1 MPAGVRGVD
10 GIAIAVGVGGL
21 VQVGV
26 AADEP
31 ADLGVVVPASHQRQP
46 RIAFRPVAA
55 RGPELVGARAAPT
68 AGNGLAERRKRQSGC
83 HTLARVRH
91 HPLGAKPVEQRR
103 LPVLPD
109 ERGAVGIGRRDRA
122 ALLL

>member
-46 RIAFRPVAA
+46 RIAFRPVTAC
-55 RGPELVGARAAPT
+55 GPELVGARAAP
-68 AGNGLAERRKRQSGC
+68 R
-83 HTLARVRH
+83 ARH
-91 HPLGAKPVEQRR
+91 R
-103 LPVLPD
+103 LPEGR
-109 ERGAVGIGRRDRA
+109 ERQAGPPLRRSYAYLSGYR
-122 ALLL
+122 L